1 MGPYRKE
8 QYKWEHD
15 IWELRPCASTSFV
28 IRTEPWWV
36 SGKQERSKMEQSKRE
51 GNKLERSR
59 KEQSKRGRNK
69 LERSKKEQN
78 KMVHHKT
85 ELDEMVQNK
94 TEPNERERCILLS
107 AKYATRRLWK
117 SHQFFLFSTVHYRN
131 CP

>member
-1 MGPYRKE
+1 MGPNRKE
-8 QYKWEHD
+8 QHKLEHD

-28 IRTEPWWV
+28 IPTEPWWV

-59 KEQSKRGRNK
+59 
-69 LERSKKEQN
+69 KEQN

>member
-1 MGPYRKE
+1 MECGMKEQSKMGPNRKE

-15 IWELRPCASTSFV
+15 IWELRPCASTSSV

-59 KEQSKRGRNK
+59 KEQ
-69 LERSKKEQN
+69 N

-94 TEPNERERCILLS
+94 TEPNGQERCILPS